1 MKKIANQQPGQGRYT
16 IVVTVLFLLLSSV
29 CLPCFSAS
37 GAKKPNLSGTWLLNE
52 SRSEF
57 GEYGRYWAPNK
68 LIIVQKGKKLTIE
81 RYAPGPS
88 GEETSFKS
96 KYTMDGKECEN
107 SVPDQ
112 FTSITQ
118 VNWLEDNKGFKM
130 DSKINMQF
138 QGQEMEIQS
147 IEIYKLD
154 EEGKA
159 LVIESTAINEYG
171 EFKVTFVLDKE

>member
-1 MKKIANQQPGQGRYT
+1 MKKITNQHPGPMRPILVIT
-16 IVVTVLFLLLSSV
+16 VMFVLFSV
-29 CLPCFSAS
+29 VYLPCFSAS
-37 GAKKPNLSGTWLLNE
+37 GAKKPNFSGTWVLNE
-52 SRSEF
+52 SRSDF

-88 GEETSFKS
+88 GEETSFKA

-112 FTSITQ
+112 FKSITRI
-118 VNWLEDNKGFKM
+118 NWLEDNKGFKS
-130 DSKINMQF
+130 DSKINMPF

-147 IEIYKLD
+147 IEIYKFD
-154 EEGKA
+154 EEGKS